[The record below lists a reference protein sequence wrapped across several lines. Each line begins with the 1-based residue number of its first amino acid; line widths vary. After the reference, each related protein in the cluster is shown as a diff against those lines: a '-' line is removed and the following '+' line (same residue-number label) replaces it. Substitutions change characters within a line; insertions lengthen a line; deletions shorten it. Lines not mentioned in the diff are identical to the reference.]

1 MSSDKAIPAK
11 EFSERRT
18 RAISKARELDLA
30 GLLVCAKGGA
40 SLDRYG
46 DVMYL
51 TNHYSSFP
59 YIPDFP
65 GLWTGRGHSFLIMPV
80 GDEPTLVVDIPST
93 ESIQMP
99 ADRIVYVTEVIEKTA
114 ELLKKAFPKG
124 RVGLI
129 GGDAIPATISNAF
142 EAAVPDVTWVPADK
156 ITAGLRMHKS
166 PAEIEKL
173 RAASALGSRM
183 IAAMMEA
190 AQPGATHGDIVAAGM
205 QVLIPAGGIL
215 YNSFMASGKG
225 GDNPTIT
232 RSNFPTWGAKQPLR
246 SGEWFRAGIS
256 GVLDGYYFDLAR
268 CRPVGTDISNAQ
280 VDAFEAAIS
289 VIDECFDAIQPGRT
303 AGSVAVAGFR
313 RQDALGFPARGYFP
327 GLGHGIGLGWDSPWL
342 VVGDET
348 IVEPG
353 MVFCLEKTLTRDGYL
368 GDCEET
374 LVITESGPKRITDA
388 RLRYW

>member
-1 MSSDKAIPAK
+1 MSSNINIPAN
-11 EFSERRT
+11 EFAERRK
-18 RAISKARELDLA
+18 RAISKALELGLA

-80 GDEPTLVVDIPST
+80 DDAPTLVVDIPST

-99 ADRIVYVTEVIEKTA
+99 ADEIVYVTEVVEKTCDV
-114 ELLKKAFPKG
+114 LRKAMPKG
-124 RVGLI
+124 RIGLI
-129 GGDAIPATISNAF
+129 GGDAIPATIAKAF

-156 ITAGLRMHKS
+156 ITADLRMHKS

-173 RAASALGSRM
+173 RAASELGSRM
-183 IAAMMEA
+183 INAMMEA
-190 AQPGATHGDIVAAGM
+190 AQPGATHGDVVAAGM

-215 YNSFMASGKG
+215 YNSFMASGRG
-225 GDNPTIT
+225 GDKPTIT
-232 RSNFPTWGAKQPLR
+232 RSNFPTWGAKQPLQN
-246 SGEWFRAGIS
+246 GEWFRTGIS

-280 VDAFEAAIS
+280 VDAFEAAIA
-289 VIDECFDAIQPGRT
+289 VIDECFEAIQPGRT
-303 AGSVAVAGFR
+303 AGSVAEAGFR

-342 VVGDET
+342 VVGEET
-348 IVEPG
+348 VVRPG

-374 LVITESGPKRITDA
+374 VVITASGPKRITDA